1 MTVAPGGGRSPDEMG
16 PIGGVTSAQARMA
29 AIGTRFQPTST
40 TTGVSDP
47 FVGGPPTV
55 GGRPVGFD
63 PFGEE
68 YLKAVE
74 AARRTVSQQ
83 PAFGLSTVGAYRA
96 TATASTG
103 STGGRGRISV
113 PAEVAQY
120 GNGRIPTEA
129 LEPIGQGGHRLAAP
143 AAQAWRDVVSAAAAD
158 GIELRITDSYRNYDQ
173 QVDLANRK
181 GLYSEGGYAAVPGT
195 SNHGWGLAVDA
206 DVTDPRTLE
215 WLRANGPRFGF
226 VEAVPREPWHWEY
239 RPGQA

>member
-1 MTVAPGGGRSPDEMG
+1 MG

-29 AIGTRFQPTST
+29 ALGSRFDVRAA

-55 GGRPVGFD
+55 DGRPVGFD

-74 AARRTVSQQ
+74 AARRTATQQQ
-83 PAFGLSTVGAYRA
+83 PAFGSSTVGAYRA
-96 TATASTG
+96 TVTG
-103 STGGRGRISV
+103 SSGGHDRISV
-113 PAEVAQY
+113 PADIAQY

-129 LEPIGQGGHRLAAP
+129 LAPIGQGGHRLAAP
-143 AAQAWRDVVSAAAAD
+143 AALAWRDVVAAAATE
-158 GIELRITDSYRNYDQ
+158 GIDLRITDSYRNYDQ

-206 DVTDPRTLE
+206 DVNDPRTLE